1 MGVEAMMAKSVRPLR
16 RVILHHTAS
25 PLASTSVDDIL
36 RWHLQ
41 RGMSGIGYHF
51 VIAPDGL
58 VHHTRW
64 IQRVGAHTRGHNLD
78 SVGVALIGDFEREQP
93 TESQVGAL
101 VRLLEDLKREHGL
114 SRLQLHGDLTATC
127 CPGRNLRARVPLI
140 VQRAGYNL
148 AGE

>member
-1 MGVEAMMAKSVRPLR
+1 MSAKALRPLR

-25 PLASTSVDDIL
+25 PMASTRVDDIA

-51 VIAPDGL
+51 VIAPDGA
-58 VHHTRW
+58 VHATRPIW
-64 IQRVGAHTRGHNLD
+64 RVGAHTRGHNLD
-78 SVGVALIGDFEREQP
+78 SVGVALVGNFEREQP
-93 TESQVGAL
+93 TEAQVGAL
-101 VRLLEDLKREHGL
+101 VSLLKSLQQEYGL
-114 SRLQLHGDLTATC
+114 SRLQLHGDLTATK
-127 CPGRNLRARVPLI
+127 CPGRNLRVAVPLI

>member
-1 MGVEAMMAKSVRPLR
+1 MKAKSLRPLR

-25 PLASTSVDDIL
+25 AMANTSVDDIL

-51 VIAPDGL
+51 VIAPDG
-58 VHHTRW
+58 VIHKTRW

-78 SVGVALIGDFEREQP
+78 SVGIALIGNFEREQP
-93 TESQVGAL
+93 TSAQVNAL
-101 VRLLEDLKREHGL
+101 VTLLKDLQQEYGL
-114 SRLQLHGDLTATC
+114 SRLQLHGELTPTK
-127 CPGRNLRARVPLI
+127 CPGRNLRVLVPQI
-140 VQRAGYNL
+140 AARAGYNT

>member
-1 MGVEAMMAKSVRPLR
+1 MGAEAMKVKNLRPLR

-25 PLASTSVDDIL
+25 AMASTSVDDIL

-51 VIAPDGL
+51 VIAPDG
-58 VHHTRW
+58 VIHNTRW

-78 SVGVALIGDFEREQP
+78 SVGIALIGNFERETP
-93 TESQVGAL
+93 TSAQVNAL
-101 VRLLEDLKREHGL
+101 VTLLKDLQREYGIA
-114 SRLQLHGDLTATC
+114 RLQLHGDLTPTK
-127 CPGRNLRARVPLI
+127 CPGRNLRALVPQI
-140 VQRAGYNL
+140 ATRAGYNT

>member
-1 MGVEAMMAKSVRPLR
+1 MSAKPLRPLR

-25 PLASTSVDDIL
+25 PMASTSVDDIL

-41 RGMSGIGYHF
+41 RGMSGVGYHF
-51 VIAPDGL
+51 VIAPDGTI
-58 VHHTRW
+58 HNTRW

-78 SVGVALIGDFEREQP
+78 SVGVALVGNFEREQP
-93 TESQVGAL
+93 TGAQVDAL
-101 VRLLEDLKREHGL
+101 VSLLKSLQQEYGIA
-114 SRLQLHGDLTATC
+114 RLQLHGDLTATK
-127 CPGRNLRARVPLI
+127 CPGRNLRACVPLI

>member
-1 MGVEAMMAKSVRPLR
+1 MGAEAMKTKSLRPLR

-25 PLASTSVDDIL
+25 PMASTSVDDIL

-51 VIAPDGL
+51 VIDGSG
-58 VHHTRW
+58 VIHSTRW

-78 SVGVALIGDFEREQP
+78 SVGIALIGNFERETP
-93 TESQVGAL
+93 TSAQMNAL
-101 VRLLEDLKREHGL
+101 VTLLKDLQREYGID
-114 SRLQLHGDLTATC
+114 RLQLHGDLAATK
-127 CPGRNLRARVPLI
+127 CPGRNLRALVPQI
-140 VQRAGYNL
+140 AARAGYNM

>member
-1 MGVEAMMAKSVRPLR
+1 MNAKALRPLR

-51 VIAPDGL
+51 VIAPDGTI
-58 VHHTRW
+58 HSTRW

-78 SVGVALIGDFEREQP
+78 SVGVALIGNFEREQP
-93 TESQVGAL
+93 TGAQVDAL
-101 VRLLEDLKREHGL
+101 VSLLRSLQQEYGL
-114 SRLQLHGDLTATC
+114 SRLQLHGDLTPTR
-127 CPGRNLRARVPLI
+127 CPGRNLRALVPLI

>member
-1 MGVEAMMAKSVRPLR
+1 MKAKSLRPLR

-25 PLASTSVDDIL
+25 AMERTSVDDIL

-51 VIAPDGL
+51 VVAPDG
-58 VHHTRW
+58 VIHSTRW

-78 SVGVALIGDFEREQP
+78 SVGIALIGDFERETP
-93 TESQVGAL
+93 TSAQVNAL
-101 VRLLEDLKREHGL
+101 VRLLQELKQEYGL
-114 SRLQLHGDLTATC
+114 SRLQLHGDLTATR
-127 CPGRNLRARVPLI
+127 CPGRNLRALVPQI
-140 VQRAGYNL
+140 VARAGYNT